1 MTTIAQRQTPAAP
14 GALDGLVGVGTLL
27 RFMLRRDRIR
37 LPGWV
42 LGLTLMMTYFT
53 TALQSLLATPEDV
66 AGMAGFATT
75 PVGALFGGPGLG
87 YDNLTIER
95 FLASQYGLYI
105 LLGAALMGLLTVTR
119 HTRAEERSGRAELVR
134 ANVVGRHAQLTAA
147 LVLAA
152 VMSVLVAVL
161 IAGVMAG
168 AGFDAA
174 GSVVFGAGVGAGGL
188 VFAGIAAIT
197 VQLSEYPRAVAGM
210 AGTVLGAAFVLRG
223 LGDMAAV
230 QGSGPSWLSWLSP
243 LGWSQQTGPYVFDR
257 WWPLVLSLLFA
268 AGTTA
273 AGYVLSARRDLG
285 AGLVPPRP
293 GSPVAASWLRSPR
306 TLAFRLHRG
315 SLVGWST
322 ALLVAGLA
330 YGAFTQPM
338 IDGFA
343 DAPEDLVAVMGGG
356 EDMLNGFLG
365 LMGLMMAFTVS
376 VFAVLAMQSVRG
388 EETDGRTEPVLA
400 TAVSRPGWLGGH
412 VAVIGLGV
420 LWLLLVAGIGMGVG
434 GGGEHGGQRAD
445 RGPGRRPSRAH
456 AGRVARPRGRRP
468 ALRRP
473 TPSTARRVADPRLRS
488 GDGVL
493 RADPRPPR
501 RGREP
506 LALRARR
513 GVPAGRHR
521 RRCDAPPGGRRRSGR
536 HGGTPN
542 LPPPGP
548 DHHLTGTHRAS
559 LRGGP
564 R

>member
-1 MTTIAQRQTPAAP
+1 MTTIAERRAHTAPA
-14 GALDGLVGVGTLL
+14 ALDGLVGVGRLL

-53 TALQSLLATPEDV
+53 TALRSLLATPEDV
-66 AGMAGFATT
+66 AGMAGFASS

-147 LVLAA
+147 LVLAV

-174 GSVVFGAGVGAGGL
+174 GSVVFGAGVGAGGM

-197 VQLSEYPRAVAGM
+197 VQLSEYPRAAAGM

-230 QGSGPSWLSWLSP
+230 QGSGPAWLSWLSP

-268 AGTTA
+268 GITA
-273 AGYVLSARRDLG
+273 TAGYLLSARRDLG

-293 GSPVAASWLRSPR
+293 GAPVAAPWLRSPL

-315 SLVGWST
+315 SLVGWSA
-322 ALLVAGLA
+322 ALLVAGVA
-330 YGAFTQPM
+330 YGAFTQPL

-343 DAPEDLVAVMGGG
+343 DAPEDLIAVMGGG
-356 EDMLNGFLG
+356 EDLLNGFLG

-388 EETDGRTEPVLA
+388 EENDGRAEPVLA

-412 VAVIGLGV
+412 IAVVGLGI
-420 LWLLLVAGIGMGVG
+420 LWLLLVAGMGMGVG
-434 GGGEHGGQRAD
+434 AAVSTGDSGLIGDLIVGHVVHTPAVWLVLAVAALLYGAVPRVLPAVWLILGYGVVVGFFAPILDISEAAVWLSPFEHVGEYPLEDIGIGAMLVLV
-445 RGPGRRPSRAH
+445 
-456 AGRVARPRGRRP
+456 AGSGLVAAS
-468 ALRRP
+468 ALG
-473 TPSTARRVADPRLRS
+473 TF
-488 GDGVL
+488 
-493 RADPRPPR
+493 
-501 RGREP
+501 
-506 LALRARR
+506 
-513 GVPAGRHR
+513 R
-521 RRCDAPPGGRRRSGR
+521 RRD
-536 HGGTPN
+536 
-542 LPPPGP
+542 
-548 DHHLTGTHRAS
+548 LTTT
-559 LRGGP
+559 
-564 R
+564 

>member
-1 MTTIAQRQTPAAP
+1 MTTITRQRTHAAP
-14 GALDGLVGVGTLL
+14 GSLDHLTGVGRLL
-27 RFMLRRDRIR
+27 WFMLRRDRIR

-42 LGLTLMMTYFT
+42 FGLTLMMAYFT
-53 TALQSLLATPEDV
+53 TALKSLLATPEDV
-66 AGMAGFATT
+66 AGMAGFAST
-75 PVGALFGGPGLG
+75 PVGALFGGPALG

-152 VMSVLVAVL
+152 LMSALVAVL

-168 AGFDAA
+168 AGFDTT

-197 VQLSEYPRAVAGM
+197 VQLSEYPRAAAGM
-210 AGTVLGAAFVLRG
+210 AGTALGAAFVLRG

-230 QGSGPSWLSWLSP
+230 QGSGPAWLSWLSP

-268 AGTTA
+268 GVTAA
-273 AGYVLSARRDLG
+273 AGYILAGRRDHG

-315 SLVGWST
+315 SLIGWSV

-338 IDGFA
+338 LDGFA
-343 DAPEDLVAVMGGG
+343 DAPEDLIAVMGGG

-376 VFAVLAMQSVRG
+376 VFVVLAMQSVRG
-388 EETDGRTEPVLA
+388 EETDGRAEPVLA
-400 TAVSRPGWLGGH
+400 TAVSRPDWLGGH

-420 LWLLLVAGIGMGVG
+420 VWLLLVAGTGMGVG
-434 GGGEHGGQRAD
+434 A
-445 RGPGRRPSRAH
+445 AM
-456 AGRVARPRGRRP
+456 
-468 ALRRP
+468 
-473 TPSTARRVADPRLRS
+473 ST
-488 GDGVL
+488 GDGGLIGDLIVGHVAHTPAVWLVL
-493 RADPRPPR
+493 AVAALVYGAVPRALPAVWLIVGYGMVVGFFAPILDLPVAAVNLSPFEHV
-501 RGREP
+501 GEYP
-506 LALRARR
+506 LEDIGVGAMLLLATGTGLVAAAAL
-513 GVPAGRHR
+513 GTFR
-521 RRCDAPPGGRRRSGR
+521 RRDLV
-536 HGGTPN
+536 T
-542 LPPPGP
+542 
-548 DHHLTGTHRAS
+548 T
-559 LRGGP
+559 
-564 R
+564 

>member
-1 MTTIAQRQTPAAP
+1 MATSRSY
-14 GALDGLVGVGTLL
+14 DGLVGVGGLL

-42 LGLTLMMTYFT
+42 LGLTLLMAYFT
-53 TALQSLLATPEDV
+53 TALQTLLATPEDV
-66 AGMAGFATT
+66 AGMAGFAST

-152 VMSVLVAVL
+152 VMSLLVALLV
-161 IAGVMAG
+161 AGVMAG
-168 AGFDAA
+168 SGFDTA
-174 GSVVFGAGVGAGGL
+174 GSLLFGAGVGAGGL
-188 VFAGIAAIT
+188 AFAGIAAIT
-197 VQLSEYPRAVAGM
+197 VQLSEYPRAAAGM

-230 QGSGPSWLSWLSP
+230 QGSGPAWLSWLSP
-243 LGWSQQTGPYVFDR
+243 LGWSQQTAPYVFDR

-268 AGTTA
+268 GATAA

-293 GSPVAASWLRSPR
+293 GSPVAASWLRSPLA
-306 TLAFRLHRG
+306 LAFRLHRG

-343 DAPEDLVAVMGGG
+343 DAPPDLVAVMGGG
-356 EDMLNGFLG
+356 EDLLNGFLG

-388 EETDGRTEPVLA
+388 EENDGRTEPVLA
-400 TAVSRPGWLGGH
+400 TAVSRPGWLGAH
-412 VAVIGLGV
+412 TVVIAAGV
-420 LWLLLVAGIGMGVG
+420 LWLLLVAGTGMGVG
-434 GGGEHGGQRAD
+434 AAVSTGDAGLVGDLVLGHVAHTPAVWLVLVVAALLYGAVPRAL
-445 RGPGRRPSRAH
+445 
-456 AGRVARPRGRRP
+456 P
-468 ALRRP
+468 AVWLI
-473 TPSTARRVADPRLRS
+473 L
-488 GDGVL
+488 GYGVL
-493 RADPRPPR
+493 VGFFAPLLDIPDTAAYLSPFEHV
-501 RGREP
+501 GRYP
-506 LALRARR
+506 LEDIGTGALLILVTGSGLIAASAL
-513 GVPAGRHR
+513 GTFR
-521 RRCDAPPGGRRRSGR
+521 RRDLI
-536 HGGTPN
+536 T
-542 LPPPGP
+542 
-548 DHHLTGTHRAS
+548 T
-559 LRGGP
+559 
-564 R
+564 